1 MGRAKAKRQV
11 RCDES
16 LEVVFKLLG
25 KRWTGMVVGTLLDGP
40 ARFGELGGAIS
51 GITDGM
57 LSTRLGELQE
67 AGLVER
73 EVITGPPIASVYRL
87 TRRGA
92 ALRPALDEL
101 AAWAQSHMLGS
112 DA

>member
-1 MGRAKAKRQV
+1 MNATKPNRQV
-11 RCDES
+11 HCDES
-16 LEVVFKLLG
+16 LEIVFKLLG

-40 ARFGELGGAIS
+40 ARFGELANAIS
-51 GITDGM
+51 GITEGM
-57 LSTRLGELQE
+57 LSTRLGELRG

-73 EVITGPPIASVYRL
+73 EVIPGPPIASVYRL
-87 TRRGA
+87 TERGT

-101 AAWAQSHMLGS
+101 AAWAQAHMLGS